1 MACIVDEYLY
11 AGIAAVCRE
20 QKSIRVR
27 ADRSMLFFRPICSLV
42 YCLKTSADC
51 VEVVA
56 LQLAQIAAYA
66 KPGYGKLSRLYVRS
80 NSRLSFLVIYN
91 EFVFVEVKA
100 YMVTIFAL
108 HHDDDLVAG
117 V

>member
-1 MACIVDEYLY
+1 MV
-11 AGIAAVCRE
+11 
-20 QKSIRVR
+20 
-27 ADRSMLFFRPICSLV
+27 
-42 YCLKTSADC
+42 
-51 VEVVA
+51 
-56 LQLAQIAAYA
+56 
-66 KPGYGKLSRLYVRS
+66 YGKLSRLYVRS

>member
-1 MACIVDEYLY
+1 MHLDISVLARPPR
-11 AGIAAVCRE
+11 AVGNGGNVSPEGRH
-20 QKSIRVR
+20 
-27 ADRSMLFFRPICSLV
+27 L
-42 YCLKTSADC
+42 
-51 VEVVA
+51 
-56 LQLAQIAAYA
+56 
-66 KPGYGKLSRLYVRS
+66 GYGKLSRFDVSS
-80 NSRLSFLVIYN
+80 NSRLSSLVIYN

>member
-1 MACIVDEYLY
+1 MV
-11 AGIAAVCRE
+11 
-20 QKSIRVR
+20 
-27 ADRSMLFFRPICSLV
+27 
-42 YCLKTSADC
+42 
-51 VEVVA
+51 
-56 LQLAQIAAYA
+56 
-66 KPGYGKLSRLYVRS
+66 YGKLSRFDVRS

-100 YMVTIFAL
+100 YLVTSLVL